1 MNVMQLQNIS
11 DGDLVTRYIQGDEKS
26 LEFLISRHKQKIFG
40 FVYSKVFNKQLAED
54 IFQET
59 FVKVIR
65 TLKKGN
71 YREDGKFLPWVLRIA
86 HNLAIDHFRKVKRI
100 PKFERTDAFDI
111 FAVLGDDSSNIE
123 TELIQTELYQQLTEI
138 IKELPQEQKEVLVF
152 RIYNELSFK
161 EISEKTGASINTV
174 LGRMRYALINL
185 RKLVALNGLVLTN

>member
-26 LEFLISRHKQKIFG
+26 LGFLISRHKQKIFG

-86 HNLAIDHFRKVKRI
+86 HNLVIDHFRKAKRI
-100 PKFERTDAFDI
+100 PRFERTDAFDI

-161 EISEKTGASINTV
+161 EISEKTGVSINTV

-185 RKLVALNGLVLTN
+185 RKLVSQKALVLTN

>member
-1 MNVMQLQNIS
+1 MQLQNTS
-11 DGDLVTRYIQGDEKS
+11 DGDLVTRYLQGDEKS
-26 LEFLISRHKQKIFG
+26 LELLISRHKQKIFG

-54 IFQET
+54 IFQDT
-59 FVKVIR
+59 FIKVIR

-86 HNLAIDHFRKVKRI
+86 QNLVIDHFRKIKRI
-100 PKFERTDAFDI
+100 PRFERTDAFDI
-111 FAVLGDDSSNIE
+111 FTVLGDDSANIE
-123 TELIQTELYQQLTEI
+123 ATLIQTELHQQLTEM

-161 EISEKTGASINTV
+161 EISEKTGVSINTV

-185 RKLVALNGLVLTN
+185 RKLVSQKALVLTN